1 MDICEPRLNAQTR
14 ILDAAEA
21 LVRERG
27 VTGLTLEAAAQSAGL
42 SKGGLLYHFASKD
55 ALIDGLLRRT
65 ADAIAADFADSVAAQ
80 PPGKGRVARAILAW
94 GLSGPEDQAY
104 ERSQQAAAVFLAAF
118 YHDPNLLQP
127 IRTLFAA
134 MRERAEDDGL
144 PPGYGSAVKAAMD
157 GLFLAKVFGLYSLGA
172 PESRDVGNALQ
183 LLVEGH
189 QA

>member
-1 MDICEPRLNAQTR
+1 
-14 ILDAAEA
+14 
-21 LVRERG
+21 
-27 VTGLTLEAAAQSAGL
+27 
-42 SKGGLLYHFASKD
+42 
-55 ALIDGLLRRT
+55 
-65 ADAIAADFADSVAAQ
+65 
-80 PPGKGRVARAILAW
+80 
-94 GLSGPEDQAY
+94 
-104 ERSQQAAAVFLAAF
+104 
-118 YHDPNLLQP
+118 
-127 IRTLFAA
+127 